1 MRHVPIAEF
10 KDKLS
15 EIVAA
20 AEAGEEIVIT
30 RHGREVVKLVA
41 AGQDQGAQRRA
52 ALVGLIEMRES
63 LRRSGVR
70 VTQEELKSWKEEG
83 RR

>member
-1 MRHVPIAEF
+1 MRHVPIAVL

-30 RHGREVVKLVA
+30 RHGRDIV
-41 AGQDQGAQRRA
+41 R
-52 ALVGLIEMRES
+52 LVGLADDRLAKQRKVIDDLFALGQTIRA
-63 LRRSGVR
+63 
-70 VTQEELKSWKEEG
+70 TQGPTSAEDIRAMIDDG

>member
-20 AEAGEEIVIT
+20 AEAGEDIVIT
-30 RHGREVVKLVA
+30 RHGRDVVRLSGVEA
-41 AGQDQGAQRRA
+41 DRREQRRA
-52 ALVGLIEMRES
+52 ALEGLVQFRDD
-63 LRRSGVR
+63 LRGEGVR
-70 VTQEELKSWKEEG
+70 VTSDEWIAWKEEG